1 MTALLWI
8 PLVVPAVLALACAF
22 RPRDGW
28 TRAAD
33 LAAAVVVLGTGVAL
47 LAAVATSGPLIGG
60 GGTLRADGLTAWL
73 VTTIGAVAVTALWGG
88 LPLRADRTE
97 PDGRYAA
104 LVCLFLAAMSLAVLA
119 DNLGILWVAVE
130 ATTIATAFLVGH
142 HRGQRALEA
151 AWKYVVLGSV
161 GVAIAFLGIV
171 LLYAASVA
179 AGTPTLSWE
188 LLSSGSIPLDP
199 DLTRLAVALAVLGFA
214 TKAGLAPMHSWLPDA
229 HSQAPAPVSGLM
241 SGVLLSVALYAILRI
256 QAISDA
262 VIGPG
267 FLRGLLVA
275 AGLLSLAVAAALML
289 AQRDY
294 KRLLAYS
301 SIEHMGI
308 MALGAAVGGTLATT
322 AVLLHMLGHGLV
334 KASMFVVAGRILAA
348 EGSSRIDD
356 VHGLLARRPDL
367 ARPLLAGTAALLG
380 FPPVRAVLHRGGHP
394 HRRLDQR
401 ARLGH
406 GRSPGAPARR
416 VRRVQPSRGVDDARS
431 ARGGCRRSRGR
442 RAAGL
447 HREGA
452 AGAPAP
458 GPGSS
463 RAAGIRRLAPGASCS
478 PMRRRS
484 WQVPDEPAARH
495 RAGHGPPRPVGRRG
509 SGSCS
514 PTAGG
519 WPCWPRT
526 RTTTGCAW

>member
-1 MTALLWI
+1 M
-8 PLVVPAVLALACAF
+8 
-22 RPRDGW
+22 
-28 TRAAD
+28 
-33 LAAAVVVLGTGVAL
+33 AL
-47 LAAVATSGPLIGG
+47 LARLTGPARWPGPAG
-60 GGTLRADGLTAWL
+60 PLRADGLSAWL

-88 LPLRADRTE
+88 LPTRAAR
-97 PDGRYAA
+97 PDPNGRYTA

-130 ATTIATAFLVGH
+130 ATTITTAFLVGH
-142 HRGQRALEA
+142 HRGRRALEA

-179 AGTPTLSWE
+179 AGAPTLSWA
-188 LLSSGSIPLDP
+188 LLASGSIPLDP

-256 QAISDA
+256 QAISTA
-262 VIGPG
+262 VLGPD

-275 AGLLSLAVAAALML
+275 AGLLSLAVAAAMML
-289 AQRDY
+289 GQRDY

-334 KASMFVVAGRILAA
+334 KATMFVVAGRILAA

-380 FPPVRAVLHRGGHP
+380 FPPFVLFFTEVAIIVAGWANGLGVVMAVALLLLLVVFAGFGRQVASMTLGVPAVAGGTGP
-394 HRRLDQR
+394 
-401 ARLGH
+401 
-406 GRSPGAPARR
+406 
-416 VRRVQPSRGVDDARS
+416 
-431 ARGGCRRSRGR
+431 
-442 RAAGL
+442 
-447 HREGA
+447 A
-452 AGAPAP
+452 AGAEPTD
-458 GPGSS
+458 
-463 RAAGIRRLAPGASCS
+463 
-478 PMRRRS
+478 
-484 WQVPDEPAARH
+484 DEPHVPVGARLDLHSGSPDGSPADPHAGVGRSAPLLVALTATVLLGFAARPVAELLSAAAAVL
-495 RAGHGPPRPVGRRG
+495 AGAR
-509 SGSCS
+509 
-514 PTAGG
+514 
-519 WPCWPRT
+519 
-526 RTTTGCAW
+526 

>member
-8 PLVVPAVLALACAF
+8 PLLVPAALALASAF
-22 RPRDGW
+22 RRRDGW
-28 TRAAD
+28 TRTAD
-33 LAAAVVVLGTGVAL
+33 LAAAVTVLATGMAL
-47 LAAVATSGPLIGG
+47 LVTVESSGPLTGARRL
-60 GGTLRADGLTAWL
+60 LRADSLTAWL

-88 LPLRADRTE
+88 LPKRGAQGE
-97 PDGRYAA
+97 PDGRYTA

-130 ATTIATAFLVGH
+130 ATTITTAFLVGH

-171 LLYAASVA
+171 LLYAATVA
-179 AGTPTLSWE
+179 AGTPTLSWD
-188 LLSSGSIPLDP
+188 LLASGAIALDP

-256 QAISDA
+256 QSISTA
-262 VIGPG
+262 AIGPD

-308 MALGAAVGGTLATT
+308 MALGAAVGGTVATT

-334 KASMFVVAGRILAA
+334 KATMFVVAGRILAA
-348 EGSSRIDD
+348 EGSSSIDD
-356 VHGLLARRPDL
+356 VRGLLARRPDL

-380 FPPVRAVLHRGGHP
+380 FPPFVLFFTEVAIVVAGWANGLGPAMAVALLLLLVVFAGFSRQVAAMTLGVTNGPAAGDAAPVEEPLRSLTPPDAARAGAGRQAPLVVALTAAVL
-394 HRRLDQR
+394 
-401 ARLGH
+401 LGF
-406 GRSPGAPARR
+406 
-416 VRRVQPSRGVDDARS
+416 
-431 ARGGCRRSRGR
+431 
-442 RAAGL
+442 
-447 HREGA
+447 
-452 AGAPAP
+452 
-458 GPGSS
+458 
-463 RAAGIRRLAPGASCS
+463 
-478 PMRRRS
+478 
-484 WQVPDEPAARH
+484 AARPL
-495 RAGHGPPRPVGRRG
+495 AELLTDAAAVL
-509 SGSCS
+509 
-514 PTAGG
+514 AGG
-519 WPCWPRT
+519 R
-526 RTTTGCAW
+526 

>member
-1 MTALLWI
+1 MAALLWL
-8 PLVVPAVLALACAF
+8 PVVVPAVLALAAAL
-22 RPRDGW
+22 RPRDSW
-28 TRAAD
+28 TRTAD
-33 LAAAVVVLGTGVAL
+33 LGAAVAVLGTGVAL
-47 LAAVATSGPLIGG
+47 LAAVPASGPLTGPGSLI
-60 GGTLRADGLTAWL
+60 RADSLTGWL
-73 VTTIGAVAVTALWGG
+73 VMTIGAVAVTALWGG
-88 LPLRADRTE
+88 LPTRSDRAE
-97 PDGRYAA
+97 PDGRYTA

-130 ATTIATAFLVGH
+130 ATTITTAFLVGH

-179 AGTPTLSWE
+179 AGTPTLSWA
-188 LLSSGSIPLDP
+188 LLASGSIPLDP

-256 QAISDA
+256 QAISTA
-262 VIGPG
+262 IIGPD

-308 MALGAAVGGTLATT
+308 MTLGAAVGGTLATT
-322 AVLLHMLGHGLV
+322 AVLLHMLGHGLI
-334 KASMFVVAGRILAA
+334 KATMFVVAGRILTA
-348 EGSSRIDD
+348 EASSRIDD

-380 FPPVRAVLHRGGHP
+380 FPPFVLFLTEVGIVIAGWTAGLGLAMAVALLLLLVVFAGFSR
-394 HRRLDQR
+394 QV
-401 ARLGH
+401 AAMTLGAAPTV
-406 GRSPGAPARR
+406 GDVADDEGPGAPPGPP
-416 VRRVQPSRGVDDARS
+416 VS
-431 ARGGCRRSRGR
+431 AGAGRGR
-442 RAAGL
+442 QAPLLVALTTAAL
-447 HREGA
+447 LTFAARPLAELLTSA
-452 AGAPAP
+452 AAVLAGA
-458 GPGSS
+458 
-463 RAAGIRRLAPGASCS
+463 R
-478 PMRRRS
+478 
-484 WQVPDEPAARH
+484 
-495 RAGHGPPRPVGRRG
+495 
-509 SGSCS
+509 
-514 PTAGG
+514 
-519 WPCWPRT
+519 
-526 RTTTGCAW
+526 

>member
-1 MTALLWI
+1 M
-8 PLVVPAVLALACAF
+8 
-22 RPRDGW
+22 
-28 TRAAD
+28 
-33 LAAAVVVLGTGVAL
+33 
-47 LAAVATSGPLIGG
+47 
-60 GGTLRADGLTAWL
+60 
-73 VTTIGAVAVTALWGG
+73 
-88 LPLRADRTE
+88 
-97 PDGRYAA
+97 
-104 LVCLFLAAMSLAVLA
+104 CLFLAAMSLAVLA

-130 ATTIATAFLVGH
+130 ATTITTAFLVGH

-171 LLYAASVA
+171 LLYAATVA
-179 AGTPTLSWE
+179 AGTPTLSWTC
-188 LLSSGSIPLDP
+188 SPAGRSPLDP

-256 QAISDA
+256 QSISTA
-262 VIGPG
+262 AIGPD

-308 MALGAAVGGTLATT
+308 MALGAAVGGTVATT

-334 KASMFVVAGRILAA
+334 KATMFVVAGRILAA

-380 FPPVRAVLHRGGHP
+380 FPPFVLFFTEVAIVIAGWANGLGPAMAVALLLLLVVFAGFSRQVAAMTLGVPTGP
-394 HRRLDQR
+394 ASVTPPRR
-401 ARLGH
+401 
-406 GRSPGAPARR
+406 
-416 VRRVQPSRGVDDARS
+416 
-431 ARGGCRRSRGR
+431 
-442 RAAGL
+442 
-447 HREGA
+447 GA
-452 AGAPAP
+452 AGSLAHARCRRAGQGGRRPCWWPSPLPCSWGSRPAP
-458 GPGSS
+458 WP
-463 RAAGIRRLAPGASCS
+463 SCS
-478 PMRRRS
+478 PMLPQS
-484 WQVPDEPAARH
+484 WQVPDEPSAPH
-495 RAGHGPPRPVGRRG
+495 PPDDSHPRPMGRRG
-509 SGSCS
+509 RDPARRRLAVG
-514 PTAGG
+514 PHGR
-519 WPCWPRT
+519 P
-526 RTTTGCAW
+526 

>member
-256 QAISDA
+256 QAISTA
-262 VIGPG
+262 IIGPD
-267 FLRGLLVA
+267 FLRGLLIA

-334 KASMFVVAGRILAA
+334 KATMFVVAGRILAA

-356 VHGLLARRPDL
+356 VHGLLTRRPDL

-380 FPPVRAVLHRGGHP
+380 FPPFVLFLTEVAIVIAGWTAGLGLAMAVALLLLLVVFAGFSR
-394 HRRLDQR
+394 QV
-401 ARLGH
+401 AAMTLGA
-406 GRSPGAPARR
+406 APT
-416 VRRVQPSRGVDDARS
+416 V
-431 ARGGCRRSRGR
+431 
-442 RAAGL
+442 AAGGD
-447 HREGA
+447 EG
-452 AGAPAP
+452 
-458 GPGSS
+458 
-463 RAAGIRRLAPGASCS
+463 PGASDR
-478 PMRRRS
+478 P
-484 WQVPDEPAARH
+484 PEPAGVGRGRQAPLLV
-495 RAGHGPPRPVGRRG
+495 ALTTAVLLTFAARPVAELLT
-509 SGSCS
+509 SAAAVL
-514 PTAGG
+514 AGA
-519 WPCWPRT
+519 R
-526 RTTTGCAW
+526 